1 MLCLWY
7 ITLALIY
14 GSLLFMIF
22 SELLGCFRQW
32 RSRRDAELA
41 ADRLLESVP
50 DVSYQQLPGQ
60 ECCVVCM
67 EEYEHGERCFVMP
80 GCAHMFHRGCI
91 APWVRQ
97 GNTTCPLCRASLAA
111 VPPAQHSCIT
121 TPEDMV

>member
-1 MLCLWY
+1 MEEGELVMLCLWY

-80 GCAHMFHRGCI
+80 GCAHMQHHLPSLQSIPCRRSAG
-91 APWVRQ
+91 
-97 GNTTCPLCRASLAA
+97 TTLLYYHA
-111 VPPAQHSCIT
+111 
-121 TPEDMV
+121 